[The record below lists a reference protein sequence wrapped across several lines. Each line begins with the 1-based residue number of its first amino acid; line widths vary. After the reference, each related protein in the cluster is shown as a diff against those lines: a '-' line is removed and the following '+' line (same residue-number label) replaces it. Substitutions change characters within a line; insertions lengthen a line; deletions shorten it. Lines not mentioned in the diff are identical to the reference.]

1 MKYCQ
6 LNIKYKKKF
15 IFLNFVKSVFI
26 YNILFI
32 FLNIIKITFIYSLL
46 FIFFY
51 STLISNDLISGYHFS
66 EPSTQEIQDDDFLN
80 PGFLWVE
87 RGKKIWLEKKIKKKI
102 YFVSFVS
109 WKH

>member
-1 MKYCQ
+1 M
-6 LNIKYKKKF
+6 NIIFKKKF
-15 IFLNFVKSVFI
+15 IFLNFIKSAFI

-32 FLNIIKITFIYSLL
+32 FLNSSL
-46 FIFFY
+46 F
-51 STLISNDLISGYHFS
+51 SKNLISGYNFS